1 MLLSENSK
9 YKITTIFPP
18 TSDATHSTD
27 RVSKVGWTIL
37 ALSMKGVQTVKMST

>member
-18 TSDATHSTD
+18 TSDATHGTD